1 MEKIDTLIINGKV
14 VTHDEVFEGAN
25 IGISDG
31 RIAFVGTQDV
41 RPTAVET
48 IDARGNYVL
57 PGIVDAHC
65 HFGVPG
71 QSFEDCVLKETK
83 AAAFGGVTT
92 AFHFILEPNI
102 YERLPYYA
110 ETVKRLATVDMGFQ
124 AVCST
129 RNHLEEIPRC
139 HDAGL
144 KAFKFLLAY
153 KGGEL
158 KAVGIEGIDYAYLYK
173 GMEAAGKVGAIVEIH
188 AENWELLQLFK
199 GRHSHENDFYSYCQ
213 GSPPICEEVDVYSA
227 CRMAEVTSCALYIV
241 HVTAGN
247 TLNIVNEFKGRK
259 TNVYTETS
267 PRYLN
272 IDNRGTGLKR
282 PLLAVGSPSVK
293 SRSDIERLWVGLA
306 AGEIDCIA
314 TDSGSVSYQVK
325 GVDGGVP
332 WKMFPGW
339 QEMPTSL
346 AMMISEGVNKNR
358 ITLPQ
363 LVTLMSCNPSRIFGI
378 YPQKGALLP
387 GSDADITIVDL
398 SKKQKVRAD
407 LYVSS
412 CDFTPYEDWE
422 LTGWPILTMV
432 RGKVVMKDG
441 KVMDASG
448 WGRAVNLK

>member
-1 MEKIDTLIINGKV
+1 MNL
-14 VTHDEVFEGAN
+14 
-25 IGISDG
+25 GISDG
-31 RIAFVGTQDV
+31 KIAYVGTKDLAI
-41 RPTAVET
+41 TAGET

-57 PGIVDAHC
+57 PGIIDAHC

-71 QSFEDCVLKETK
+71 QSFEDCVLKETQ

-92 AFHFILEPNI
+92 AFHFIAEAGSI

-110 ETVKRLATVDMGFQ
+110 DTVKRLATVDMGFQ
-124 AVCST
+124 TVVST
-129 RNHLEEIPRC
+129 SNHLEEMPRC
-139 HDAGL
+139 RDAGL
-144 KAFKFLLAY
+144 KGFKFLLAY

-158 KAVGIEGIDYAYLYK
+158 KVVGIEGIDYAYLYK
-173 GMEAAGKVGAIVEIH
+173 GMEVAARIGGIVQIH

-199 GRHSHENDFYSYCQ
+199 GRYSNKNDFASYCQ
-213 GSPPICEEVDVYSA
+213 GSQPICEEVDVYSA
-227 CRMAEVTSCALYIV
+227 CRMAETTGCTLYIV
-241 HVTAGN
+241 HVTLGS
-247 TLNIVNEFKGRK
+247 TLNIVDEFKARK
-259 TNVYTETS
+259 TSIYTETS

-272 IDNRGTGLKR
+272 IDNEGTGLKR
-282 PLLAVGSPSVK
+282 PFLAVGSPPMK
-293 SRSDIERLWVGLA
+293 SRADIERMWEGVA
-306 AGEIDCIA
+306 AGKVNCIA
-314 TDSGSVSYQVK
+314 TDSGPVSYQFK

-346 AMMISEGVNKNR
+346 AMMLSEGVNRNR

-363 LVTLMSCNPSRIFGI
+363 LVTLMSYNPAKIFDI

-398 SKKQKVRAD
+398 EKNQKVRAD
-407 LYVSS
+407 LYTSG

-432 RGKVVMKDG
+432 RGKVVMEDG
-441 KVMDASG
+441 KVKDVSG